1 MVSKVYMI
9 CDSYESGYGHG
20 IKNDGLDITHT
31 PIEDKECAEAYQI
44 GYEEGKRQW
53 EARMR
58 REKLF
63 STGEKN
69 ETTFINCFAVNKS

>member
-44 GYEEGKRQW
+44 GYEEGKRRC
-53 EARMR
+53 EDRMR
-58 REKLF
+58 RENIFNGRK
-63 STGEKN
+63 K
-69 ETTFINCFAVNKS
+69 

>member
-20 IKNDGLDITHT
+20 IKNDGLDT
-31 PIEDKECAEAYQI
+31 PMEDKERAEAYQI

-53 EARMR
+53 ESRMR
-58 REKLF
+58 REKIYT
-63 STGEKN
+63 TGEEN
-69 ETTFINCFAVNKS
+69 ETTITNCSVVNQF